1 MGRPKGS
8 KNETKEKTWGD
19 NLRLNI
25 GCGGKKVEGA
35 VNIDRACSDLDMDL
49 EKADFPF
56 PDASVEYVQAD
67 HVLEH
72 IHNLLPLMNEIHRV
86 MKPGAELRVRVPIFP
101 TEQAF
106 QDPTHC
112 RYFTG
117 ATFRYWMT
125 GDFLFEECGKNYGIK
140 PFSRMIQHTEGFEL
154 VARLW
159 K

>member
-1 MGRPKGS
+1 MGRPPKVKPEG
-8 KNETKEKTWGD
+8 KKFGD

-25 GCGGKKVEGA
+25 GCGNHKTEGA
-35 VNIDRACSDLDMDL
+35 VNIDRSGSDLDMDL
-49 EKADFPF
+49 EKASFPF
-56 PDASVEYVQAD
+56 SDASIEYVQAD

-86 MKPGAELRVRVPIFP
+86 MKPGAEMRIRVPVFP

-117 ATFRYWMT
+117 STMRYWLL
-125 GDFLFEECGKNYGIK
+125 GDFLHDEVGKNYGIK

-154 VARLW
+154 VVRLW